1 MSDPASD
8 GAPVQLPLVDTSG
21 AHSVEGFQDRP
32 AQAKA
37 PRAYGK
43 LQLVLGPLGPRLR
56 GHAQRQGTAMAV
68 LVRRAILR
76 FLDAEGVEGGLSVDR
91 EPFEHSASNVH
102 FHLNL
107 PAACSAELTAR
118 ARAAD
123 MTRGEFVWWL
133 LKGISPVALP
143 PDHEAAV
150 QALRASTDRI
160 AALSTDISE
169 FLRILSRS
177 TTAKAELAPYRDSI
191 HGLDG
196 AVREHLKVASVL
208 IQELKPYRRARW

>member
-1 MSDPASD
+1 
-8 GAPVQLPLVDTSG
+8 
-21 AHSVEGFQDRP
+21 
-32 AQAKA
+32 
-37 PRAYGK
+37 
-43 LQLVLGPLGPRLR
+43 
-56 GHAQRQGTAMAV
+56 
-68 LVRRAILR
+68 
-76 FLDAEGVEGGLSVDR
+76 
-91 EPFEHSASNVH
+91 
-102 FHLNL
+102 
-107 PAACSAELTAR
+107 
-118 ARAAD
+118 
-123 MTRGEFVWWL
+123 
-133 LKGISPVALP
+133 VALP

-191 HGLDG
+191 LALDG